1 MTLGVDKLNKE
12 KLPSA
17 VEMPV
22 ELWVNEVKITTFMCT
37 PYDLEDLAI
46 GHLLTRGMISDISKV
61 KDVTVNE
68 DTYQI
73 FLNTTENVSHPLYS
87 VPEFVLSGAS
97 AVGEFSDNIYKIPS
111 INSDYTVELE
121 KIVDIAHTMIKEAII
136 YNTTGGVH
144 GAVISNASSYFLR
157 EDIGRHNAVD
167 KAVGAAARQ
176 NIDFFNSFICT
187 TGRISL
193 DMLLKSAAIRI
204 PVVASLKY
212 PSDMGVRL
220 ANHYNIA
227 IVSRI
232 TSNEPSIYANEERI
246 ILNK

>member
-1 MTLGVDKLNKE
+1 MTIE

-22 ELWVNEVKITTFMCT
+22 ELWVNNKKITTFMCT

-46 GHLLTRGMISDISKV
+46 GHLLTRGMISDISKI
-61 KDVTVNE
+61 KDVTVDTN
-68 DTYQI
+68 TYQI
-73 FLNTTENVSHPLYS
+73 FLNTIEDVSHPLYS

-97 AVGEFSDNIYKIPS
+97 GVGEFSDNIYKIPTINTDYS
-111 INSDYTVELE
+111 ISLD
-121 KIVDIAHTMIKEAII
+121 KIVDIARTMIDEAII

-144 GAVISNASSYFLR
+144 GAIIANEKGYFLR

-167 KAVGAAARQ
+167 KAVGAASRN
-176 NIDFFNSFICT
+176 NIDFSNSFICT

-204 PVVASLKY
+204 PIVASLKY
-212 PSDMGVRL
+212 PSDMGVRM

-232 TSNEPSIYANEERI
+232 TSENPSIYANEARI
-246 ILNK
+246 IQNK

>member
-1 MTLGVDKLNKE
+1 MNKE

-87 VPEFVLSGAS
+87 VPEFVLSGA
-97 AVGEFSDNIYKIPS
+97 AGVGEFTDNIYKIPN
-111 INSDYTVELE
+111 INSNYNIDLE
-121 KIVDIAHTMIKEAII
+121 KIVKIAETMIEEAVI

-144 GAVISNASSYFLR
+144 GAVIANDNDYFLR

-167 KAVGAAARQ
+167 KAVGAATRN
-176 NIDFFNSFICT
+176 NIDLSNSIICT

-193 DMLLKSAAIRI
+193 DMLLKSAASRI

-227 IVSRI
+227 IVSRV
-232 TSNEPSIYANEERI
+232 TSENPFIYGKEERI

>member
-1 MTLGVDKLNKE
+1 MEKE

-22 ELWVNEVKITTFMCT
+22 ELWVNNIKITTFMCT
-37 PYDLEDLAI
+37 PYNLEDLAI
-46 GHLLTRGMISDISKV
+46 GHLLTRGMITDISKV
-61 KDVTVNE
+61 KDVQVKE
-68 DTYQI
+68 DTFQI
-73 FLNTTENVSHPLYS
+73 FLNTIEDISHPLYS

-97 AVGEFSDNIYKIPS
+97 AVGEFTDNIYKIPA
-111 INSDYTVELE
+111 INSDF
-121 KIVDIAHTMIKEAII
+121 KINLRNVMNMANTMIQEAII

-144 GAVISNASSYFLR
+144 GALIAHEDSYYLR

-167 KAVGAAARQ
+167 KAVGAAARE
-176 NIDFFNSFICT
+176 NVDFSNSFICT

-204 PVVASLKY
+204 PVVSSLKY
-212 PSDMGVRL
+212 PSDMGVKL

-227 IVSRI
+227 IISRI
-232 TSNEPSIYANEERI
+232 TSEKPYIYASEERV
-246 ILNK
+246 ILDN

>member
-1 MTLGVDKLNKE
+1 MTKE

-22 ELWVNEVKITTFMCT
+22 ELWVNNKKITTFMCT

-46 GHLLTRGMISDISKV
+46 GHLLTRGMITDISKI
-61 KDVTVNE
+61 KDVTVDTN
-68 DTYQI
+68 TYQI
-73 FLNTTENVSHPLYS
+73 FLNTLEDVSHPLYS
-87 VPEFVLSGAS
+87 VPEFVLSGA
-97 AVGEFSDNIYKIPS
+97 AGVGEFSDNIYKIPS
-111 INSDYTVELE
+111 INTDYSVSLDN
-121 KIVDIAHTMIKEAII
+121 IVTIAHTMVEEATI
-136 YNTTGGVH
+136 YKTTGGVH
-144 GAVISNASSYFLR
+144 GAVISNGVDYFLR

-167 KAVGAAARQ
+167 KAVGAATRK
-176 NIDFFNSFICT
+176 NIDFSNSFICT

-193 DMLLKSAAIRI
+193 DMLLKSAASRI

-220 ANHYNIA
+220 AKHYNIA

-232 TSNEPSIYANEERI
+232 TSENPYIYGNEERI
-246 ILNK
+246 IQNK

>member
-1 MTLGVDKLNKE
+1 MEKE

-22 ELWVNEVKITTFMCT
+22 ELWVNEIKITTFMCT
-37 PYDLEDLAI
+37 PLDLEDLAI
-46 GHLLTRGMISDISKV
+46 GHLLARGMISDISKI
-61 KDVTVNE
+61 KDIRVNE

-73 FLNTTENVSHPLYS
+73 FLTTREKVSHPLYS

-97 AVGEFSDNIYKIPS
+97 AVGEFSDNIYRIPT
-111 INSDYTVELE
+111 INSNYTVEL
-121 KIVDIAHTMIKEAII
+121 KRVMDMAHTMIKEAII

-144 GAVISNASSYFLR
+144 GALIANGASYFLK

-167 KAVGAAARQ
+167 KAIGAAARH
-176 NIDFFNSFICT
+176 NIDFANSFVST

-193 DMLLKSAAIRI
+193 DMLLKSAAIGI
-204 PVVASLKY
+204 PVIASLKY
-212 PSDMGVRL
+212 PSDMGVKL

-227 IVSRI
+227 IISRV
-232 TSNEPSIYANEERI
+232 TSEKPYIYANEDRI
-246 ILNK
+246 ILE